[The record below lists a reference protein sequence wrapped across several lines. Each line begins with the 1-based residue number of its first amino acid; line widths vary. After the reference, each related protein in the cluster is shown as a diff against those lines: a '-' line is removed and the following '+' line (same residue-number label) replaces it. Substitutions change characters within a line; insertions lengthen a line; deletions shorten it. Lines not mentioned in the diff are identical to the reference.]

1 MKRHPIK
8 VAMLRTGLTSHT
20 IRVWERRYNA
30 VSPGRTETNRRLY
43 SDDDIAHLHLLHQV
57 TQGGHR
63 IGDIAHLSPDE
74 LHRLTTVLPAQPNPL
89 QVPHEIAG
97 QQGYVDRA
105 LQSIRQLDAIG
116 LEGELTRAESDFGH
130 AQLIEQVIE
139 PLMRRVGELWHEGS
153 LRITDEHLASA
164 VVRRFIDGIRQG
176 LQTAPDAPHLI
187 VTTPTGQ
194 VHEIGALLV
203 SALAAAAHWRVTYM
217 GPNLPADQIAL
228 AARHNGASAVALSLV
243 YPLDDPAL
251 GHELIKIRQ
260 ALGDELPLIVGG
272 PAAQY
277 NQHIL
282 RRIGAVQLG
291 ALTELRQQLYNIHST
306 DVRN

>member
-1 MKRHPIK
+1 
-8 VAMLRTGLTSHT
+8 MLRTGLTSHT
-20 IRVWERRYNA
+20 IRVWEKRYNA

-116 LEGELTRAESDFGH
+116 LEGELTRADSDFGH
-130 AQLIEQVIE
+130 TQLIEQVIE

-194 VHEIGALLV
+194 VHEMGALLV
-203 SALAAAAHWRVTYM
+203 SVSAAAAHWRVTYM

-228 AARHNGASAVALSLV
+228 VARHNGASAVALSLV

-306 DVRN
+306 DARN

>member
-1 MKRHPIK
+1 
-8 VAMLRTGLTSHT
+8 
-20 IRVWERRYNA
+20 
-30 VSPGRTETNRRLY
+30 
-43 SDDDIAHLHLLHQV
+43 
-57 TQGGHR
+57 
-63 IGDIAHLSPDE
+63 
-74 LHRLTTVLPAQPNPL
+74 
-89 QVPHEIAG
+89 VPHEIAG

-116 LEGELTRAESDFGH
+116 LEGELTRADSDFGH
-130 AQLIEQVIE
+130 TQLIEQVIE

-176 LQTAPDAPHLI
+176 LQTASDAPHLI

-194 VHEIGALLV
+194 VHEMGALLV
-203 SALAAAAHWRVTYM
+203 SVSAAAAHWRVTYM

-228 AARHNGASAVALSLV
+228 VARHNGASAVALSLV
-243 YPLDDPAL
+243 YPLHDPAL

-277 NQHIL
+277 NQPIL

-306 DVRN
+306 DARN

>member
-1 MKRHPIK
+1 
-8 VAMLRTGLTSHT
+8 MLRTGLTSHT
-20 IRVWERRYNA
+20 IRVWEKRYNA

-116 LEGELTRAESDFGH
+116 LEGELTRADSDFGH
-130 AQLIEQVIE
+130 TQLIEQVIE

-176 LQTAPDAPHLI
+176 LQTASDAPHLI

-194 VHEIGALLV
+194 VHEMGALLV
-203 SALAAAAHWRVTYM
+203 SVSAAAAHWRVTYM

-228 AARHNGASAVALSLV
+228 VARHNGASAVALSLV

-277 NQHIL
+277 NQPIL

-306 DVRN
+306 DARN

>member
-1 MKRHPIK
+1 MKRHFIK

-20 IRVWERRYNA
+20 IRVWEKRYNA

-116 LEGELTRAESDFGH
+116 LEGELTRADSDFGH
-130 AQLIEQVIE
+130 TQLIEQVIE

-176 LQTAPDAPHLI
+176 LQTASDAPHLI

-194 VHEIGALLV
+194 VHEMGALLV
-203 SALAAAAHWRVTYM
+203 SVSAAAAHWRVTYM

-228 AARHNGASAVALSLV
+228 VARHNGASAVALSLV

-277 NQHIL
+277 NQPIL

-306 DVRN
+306 DARN

>member
-1 MKRHPIK
+1 
-8 VAMLRTGLTSHT
+8 MLRTGLTSHT
-20 IRVWERRYNA
+20 IRVWEKRYNA

-116 LEGELTRAESDFGH
+116 LEGELTRADSAFGH
-130 AQLIEQVIE
+130 TQRIEQVIE

-176 LQTAPDAPHLI
+176 LQTASDAPHLI

-194 VHEIGALLV
+194 VHEMGALLV
-203 SALAAAAHWRVTYM
+203 SVSAAAAHWRVTYM

-228 AARHNGASAVALSLV
+228 VARHNGASAVALSLV
-243 YPLDDPAL
+243 YPLHDPAL

-277 NQHIL
+277 NQPIL

-306 DVRN
+306 DARN

>member
-8 VAMLRTGLTSHT
+8 VATLRTGLTSHT
-20 IRVWERRYNA
+20 IRVWEKRYNA

-57 TQGGHR
+57 TQSGHC

-74 LHRLTTVLPAQPNPL
+74 LHSLTTVLPAQPSPL
-89 QVPHEIAG
+89 QVPHEMAG

-105 LQSIRQLDAIG
+105 LQSVRQLDAIG
-116 LEGELTRAESDFGH
+116 LEGELTRADSDFGH
-130 AQLIEQVIE
+130 VQLIEQVIE
-139 PLMRRVGELWHEGS
+139 PLMRRVGKLWHEGS
-153 LRITDEHLASA
+153 LRIADEHLASA
-164 VVRRFIDGIRQG
+164 VVRRFIDGIRRG
-176 LQTAPDAPHLI
+176 LQTAPDALHLI

-228 AARHNGASAVALSLV
+228 ATRHNGASAVALSIV

-277 NQHIL
+277 NQRIL

-291 ALTELRQQLYNIHST
+291 ALTELRQQLHNIHST